1 MMVNFES
8 SKTAPA
14 PFWPTGIRDGARME
28 CSKES
33 EFYIAVYLNG
43 MTKKEETAL
52 RKSKINTRYIQDGGC
67 FLLLV
72 QFSGE
77 NLILELPFDPTIY
90 NDRAVSINAMGI
102 VQFLFIDSSS
112 GILRGLR
119 IATPPQKAWRAFAD
133 SVALPM
139 ATKYD
144 TWLNGLMRKSTDD
157 LWGIAI
163 DGGSFG
169 E

>member
-1 MMVNFES
+1 
-8 SKTAPA
+8 
-14 PFWPTGIRDGARME
+14 
-28 CSKES
+28 
-33 EFYIAVYLNG
+33 
-43 MTKKEETAL
+43 
-52 RKSKINTRYIQDGGC
+52 
-67 FLLLV
+67 
-72 QFSGE
+72 
-77 NLILELPFDPTIY
+77 
-90 NDRAVSINAMGI
+90 MGI

-163 DGGSFG
+163 DGGELWGMKLLSIKDLSAEIAKRTG
-169 E
+169 LENMSASRIRVLVARWAEDIGATKVGRAWVVPDTGVDILVSKIDTSKRPLEGRGAPTRAKG